1 MKTKILILLVILGC
15 ILITFPIA
23 AHSGR
28 TDSNGGH
35 YDNSTGTYHYH
46 HGYPAHRHYDMD
58 GDGDIDCPYLYK
70 SGSSG
75 GTNAPTF
82 PELPDYSWINTVNN
96 KYTTTTKYHSNN
108 SSTNFDFAEI
118 LNVILIAITIL
129 IIAPIFLFWMYG
141 LASFIVGC
149 IFPDFN
155 QDTTKAKIILGLL
168 AIMLLAA
175 LLGLAS
181 LSA

>member
-1 MKTKILILLVILGC
+1 MKTKIIILLVVLGC
-15 ILITFPIA
+15 VLLTLPIL

-58 GDGDIDCPYLYK
+58 GDGDIDCPYLFK
-70 SGSSG
+70 SGSSS
-75 GTNAPTF
+75 GTDT
-82 PELPDYSWINTVNN
+82 ST
-96 KYTTTTKYHSNN
+96 KYTTTTKYYSNN
-108 SSTNFDFAEI
+108 SSSNIYFEDV

-168 AIMLLAA
+168 AIMLLAV
-175 LLGLAS
+175 LLGLVS